1 MLDLDGSITSLAS
14 LPNENGTRTDFII
27 NGFTN
32 KELFTSNSSYNE
44 LENINPPSLF
54 NEITDFC
61 NSLADIPTED
71 ITSEIFASAHTHV
84 TNSMIQDNNATYCDD
99 DITEFSDANDATPLD
114 SDLSSANS
122 TPKKQK
128 TLTKSMLTRHR
139 RNSARDRYKTYTV
152 SAMEIMKQLNKTDN
166 ITEENPKLE
175 VGTKSYGSST
185 SGYRSKLTPKEKRQI
200 NR

>member
-1 MLDLDGSITSLAS
+1 MFDLDGSISSVAS
-14 LPNENGTRTDFII
+14 LPNENATKTDFII
-27 NGFTN
+27 NGIIN
-32 KELFTSNSSYNE
+32 KGSFIFNSSYNE

-71 ITSEIFASAHTHV
+71 VSSEIFASAYTHV
-84 TNSMIQDNNATYCDD
+84 TNSVLQDNNATYCDD

-122 TPKKQK
+122 SPKRHN
-128 TLTKSMLTRHR
+128 LLKSKLIRHR
-139 RNSARDRYKTYTV
+139 RNSAKDRYKTYTV
-152 SAMEIMKQLNKTDN
+152 SAMEVMKQLNKSDEV
-166 ITEENPKLE
+166 TEECPKLE
-175 VGTKSYGSST
+175 KDATYGSSS
-185 SGYRSKLTPKEKRQI
+185 SGYRSKLTPKEKRRM